1 MEHLNKLDDQWVP
14 LQIKVFSRWM
24 TSQLKDIYDIQIDDI
39 TKDLSNGVALCNLAT
54 LLTQKDRPR
63 GWVLEPKR
71 QVDMVQNCEL
81 ALEMFQSDG
90 VKLVGISGKDIN
102 DNNEK
107 LILGLV
113 WSLIVHY
120 SVDKSVQ
127 YDVEKDNNIQQIS
140 KETENKANIEN
151 RIPVKDSKRTL
162 LSWASTRTA
171 NYPNIKNFQPF
182 NLSLCAL
189 LDTYVPEKINYYNLD
204 PKNSQHNSEL
214 ATNVMKDLGIPVL
227 VYPEEIEDHNN
238 KVDEKILLTQ
248 LSSAKFVLDKKV
260 QTQHAASGRIPI
272 PSKQS
277 SLTSSYKP
285 TIKQSIE
292 NNDEETNINEK
303 NSDDSE
309 SIESQESY
317 SDNEEYSSDYEH
329 EREENHDES
338 KSVAEQQESAEIND
352 SEHET
357 VVSNIENEDSD
368 IEGEETKEKVQEIG
382 GNDEKATKLKYSDF
396 ADDEAEPMSNQIE
409 EIQDNRTYEK
419 IEEKEL
425 DQSDP
430 DNEIEET
437 ADENENEQ
445 IENNEAENI
454 DPIASKSSTETSSN
468 LFSTTESY
476 ESSDENSA
484 TNNQMTIDESA
495 NKDKNS
501 SQKSQVGSSTES
513 VSTSSSSS
521 TEVINKKER
530 KGEDYVDNLNLNQ
543 LNNNA
548 KLSTED
554 RFFLK
559 NILVPRAIIIP
570 RKNTNKDYATMF
582 MFSGLK
588 TLF

>member
-140 KETENKANIEN
+140 KETENKASIEN

-260 QTQHAASGRIPI
+260 PTQHASSGRIPI

-292 NNDEETNINEK
+292 INEK

-309 SIESQESY
+309 SIECQESY
-317 SDNEEYSSDYEH
+317 SDNEEYSSDYVH
-329 EREENHDES
+329 EREENNDES
-338 KSVAEQQESAEIND
+338 KFVVEQQEAAEIND

-357 VVSNIENEDSD
+357 VASNVPARNIENEDSD
-368 IEGEETKEKVQEIG
+368 IEGEETKEKVQEIE
-382 GNDEKATKLKYSDF
+382 NDDEKATKLKYSDF
-396 ADDEAEPMSNQIE
+396 ADDEAEPISNHFE
-409 EIQDNRTYEK
+409 EIQYNCAHEK

-430 DNEIEET
+430 DNETEEISE
-437 ADENENEQ
+437 ENENEQ
-445 IENNEAENI
+445 IENNEAENT

-484 TNNQMTIDESA
+484 TNNQMAIDESA

-501 SQKSQVGSSTES
+501 PQKGKVDSSTES

-554 RFFLK
+554 RFFLN

-570 RKNTNKDYATMF
+570 RKNTNKDYATIF